1 MKHLVYSVIH
11 KYGNLC
17 LWDTLVFVVTKLL
30 AVRYE
35 VQIPA
40 RVRNFSFLPNLQT
53 GSGAHP
59 ASHLM
64 RNGVLPLSGRGV
76 KLTTNLQ
83 ISAKFSNEWSYVS
96 TPLYDFIAWNG
107 TF

>member
-53 GSGAHP
+53 GSGTHP

-64 RNGVLPLSGRGV
+64 SNGVLPPGV
-76 KLTTNLQ
+76 
-83 ISAKFSNEWSYVS
+83 EWSGCEV
-96 TPLYDFIAWNG
+96 DH
-107 TF
+107 